1 LSQVEADQ
9 YLQHL
14 QADGEALSAAAR
26 KAPAAHIDTCPE
38 WHMPDLVGHVARVHR
53 WANHLVAT
61 RATTYQKGPESPVDD
76 FDRLMIWYDEGLA
89 QLLATLEGTDPDAE
103 VWNWAERGAGRARFW
118 ARRMAHETA
127 VHRWDGETAAG
138 VAQPISRPLA
148 VDGIDEYLGFVTR
161 WLARDPIADLEGSL
175 HLHATDGDGEWSM
188 QLRPEGLEL
197 VREHRKA
204 DAAIRAPAS
213 DLLLWLTNRVP
224 ADSPGFQV
232 FGQRELIDL
241 WSELK
246 F

>member
-1 LSQVEADQ
+1 MEPDQ

-14 QADGEALSAAAR
+14 QADGEALATAAR
-26 KAPAAHIDTCPE
+26 QAPAAHVDTCPD
-38 WHMPDLVGHVARVHR
+38 WHMPDLVGHLARVHR
-53 WANHLVAT
+53 WANQLVAT
-61 RATTYQKGPESPVDD
+61 GATEYQKGPESPAED
-76 FDRLMIWYDEGLA
+76 FEGLMTWYDEGLD
-89 QLLATLEGTDPDAE
+89 QLVATLGATDPDAE
-103 VWNWAERGAGRARFW
+103 VWNWADRGAGHARFW
-118 ARRMAHETA
+118 ARRMAHETS
-127 VHRWDGETAAG
+127 VHRWDGQAAAG
-138 VAQPISRPLA
+138 DPKPIARPLA
-148 VDGIDEYLGFVTR
+148 VDGIDEYLGFVAR
-161 WLARDPIADLEGSL
+161 WLARDPIAGLEGSL

-188 QLRPEGLEL
+188 ELRPEGQEL

-213 DLLLWLTNRVP
+213 GLLLWMTNRVP